1 MGKAL
6 SEMSLEELWELFPI
20 ILKEHNPSYKEWY
33 SIEKENIVNAIG
45 QDNIKRIS
53 HIGSSAVEGL
63 LAKPIVDILL
73 EVDLNSDIEQI
84 KYKLIKSG
92 WILMSYSNNPVLKM
106 SFNKGY
112 TPEGFADKVFHLHV
126 RYTGN
131 WNELYFRDY
140 LIAHKEVADEYSK
153 LKIGLKDE
161 YEHNRDGYTEAK
173 SEFVNKYSEIARKE
187 FGNQYM
193 PT

>member
-6 SEMSLEELWELFPI
+6 SEMSLEVLWELFPI
-20 ILKEHNPSYKEWY
+20 ILKEHNPSYMEWY

-112 TPEGFADKVFHLHV
+112 TPEGFADKVYHLHV

-173 SEFVNKYSEIARKE
+173 SEFVNKYSEIARNE